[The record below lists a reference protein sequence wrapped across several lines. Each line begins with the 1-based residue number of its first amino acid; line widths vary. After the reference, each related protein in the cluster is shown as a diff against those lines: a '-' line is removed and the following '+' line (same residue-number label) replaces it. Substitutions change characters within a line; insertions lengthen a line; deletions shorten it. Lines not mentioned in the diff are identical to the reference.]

1 MASAAAFLR
10 ISGAAKSGYPWERLI
25 ALCSMARRVISR
37 ITDSVKS
44 AALEEIGFLNI
55 LIIYGLDLGKPHP
68 DGKRHLHRGSGQA
81 LHESS
86 RAQRGRLSGRGAY
99 RSRVPDQ
106 FLFEAVRRY
115 R

>member
-1 MASAAAFLR
+1 
-10 ISGAAKSGYPWERLI
+10 
-25 ALCSMARRVISR
+25 MARRVISR

-55 LIIYGLDLGKPHP
+55 LIIYGLDRDKPAPNGKDHFHP
-68 DGKRHLHRGSGQA
+68 GSGQV

-86 RAQRGRLSGRGAY
+86 RARRVPPPEPGAC

-106 FLFEAVRRY
+106 FLFEDVRKCRGDDG
-115 R
+115 RFPALARDIT